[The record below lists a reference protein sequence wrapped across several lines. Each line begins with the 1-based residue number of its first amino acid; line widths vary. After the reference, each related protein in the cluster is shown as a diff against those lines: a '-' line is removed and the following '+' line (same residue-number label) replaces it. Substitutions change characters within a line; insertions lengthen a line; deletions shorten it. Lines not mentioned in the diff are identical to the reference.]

1 MPLPGAA
8 ESVVFE
14 LQVELL
20 GQPLQAD
27 PEEEHPF
34 SVFELLLM
42 V

>member
-20 GQPLQAD
+20 EQPLQDD
-27 PEEEHPF
+27 PGEEHPL
-34 SVFELLLM
+34 SAFELLLM